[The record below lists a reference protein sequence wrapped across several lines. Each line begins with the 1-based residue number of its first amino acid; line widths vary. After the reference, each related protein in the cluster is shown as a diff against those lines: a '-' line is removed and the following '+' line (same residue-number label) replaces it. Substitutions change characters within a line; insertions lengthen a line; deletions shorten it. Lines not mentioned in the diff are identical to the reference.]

1 MSAPRAPGRV
11 GGAVRRRVLR
21 LVRSCY
27 YAIGFSRAFP
37 GKASFESQLH
47 AWELA
52 DNRGDVPKDKDRWD
66 TQYAADGWSFLGGIG
81 EVAHYAV
88 IVGYGHY
95 LKPGGSVLDVGCG
108 SGVLHERWL
117 PVGYSRYVGVDI
129 SEVAVRELLAQQHRH
144 ATFVAADAEEFEPP
158 GTFDVVVF
166 NESITYF
173 QDPAGSFEKYLGA
186 LEPDGVVIV
195 SCHQQSG
202 RAQAI
207 LRDLKRT
214 HRVVDETVVQ
224 QGAASWRC
232 TVFEPGPAPA

>member
-1 MSAPRAPGRV
+1 VTSPARISAAL
-11 GGAVRRRVLR
+11 RRRLLK
-21 LVRSCY
+21 LVRTCY
-27 YAIGFSRAFP
+27 YAVGFNRAFP
-37 GKASFESQLH
+37 GKASFEKRLH

-52 DNRGDVPKDKDRWD
+52 DNRGDVPKDKDSWD
-66 TQYAADGWSFLGGIG
+66 AQYASGGWGFLDGLG

-117 PVGYSRYVGVDI
+117 PVGYRRYVGVDI
-129 SEVAVRELLAQQHRH
+129 SEVAVRELQAQQHPDAR
-144 ATFVAADAEEFEPP
+144 FVAADAEEFEA
-158 GTFDVVVF
+158 GETFDVVVF

-173 QDPAGSFEKYLGA
+173 EDPARGFERYLRA
-186 LEPDGVVIV
+186 LSPGGIVIV

-207 LRDLKRT
+207 LRDLKRN
-214 HRVVDETVVQ
+214 HRVLDETVVE
-224 QGAASWRC
+224 QGDAAWRC
-232 TVFEPGPAPA
+232 TVFEPGPTGS